1 MDAALMTIKSLPDTS
16 KIEPFDGT
24 RFKRWHE
31 KVFDTLDVMNLAEY
45 LALPPPDDAD
55 NDQVIDEWKRENKV
69 CRHTILSTLFNELYD
84 VYCSYKSAHEIW
96 TKLNHKYVNE
106 DAGSQKY
113 VIGNFLNFQMNDE
126 KNIS

>member
-1 MDAALMTIKSLPDTS
+1 MTIKSLTDTS

-31 KVFDTLDVMNLAEY
+31 KVFDTLDVMNLTEY
-45 LALPPPDDAD
+45 VALPQPDDTE
-55 NDQVIDEWKRENKV
+55 NDQVIDEWKRANKV
-69 CRHTILSTLFNELYD
+69 CRHTILSTLSNELYD
-84 VYCSYKSAHEIW
+84 VYCSYKSANEIW